1 MVSRNLPPVFAT
13 VYDEFWE
20 LFHHFSVLCR
30 PILGEEPFLP
40 PSIWI
45 WYLNQNQEDAGFP
58 PHRDRPDLR
67 PAPGELPKSMTV
79 WAPLTDATPLNGCMY
94 IVPAYLD
101 EGYLKDND
109 TITPELHNVRALPAP
124 AGSALLW
131 NQRMLHWGGKSS
143 QRATTRFRRRGLG
156 IRTALGESASLGR
169 RVPLRFHCDPDPA
182 HRPPADR
189 PVRTSAPRGG
199 RHTRCSA

>member
-1 MVSRNLPPVFAT
+1 M
-13 VYDEFWE
+13 
-20 LFHHFSVLCR
+20 LCR

-58 PHRDRPDLR
+58 PHRDRSDLR
-67 PAPGELPKSMTV
+67 SAPGELPKSMTV

-143 QRATTRFRRRGLG
+143 QRATTPRISVAVEMQRRDVPSTSKPLL
-156 IRTALGESASLGR
+156 RTNWRPSLFMRLKIIGRSALWYGARYAYPPVAIDLFKQLSDLPAPDA
-169 RVPLRFHCDPDPA
+169 PLDWDEQ
-182 HRPPADR
+182 
-189 PVRTSAPRGG
+189 
-199 RHTRCSA
+199 